1 MRKLAGTLVLLAIL
15 SVVASVP
22 AFAQQ
27 ALVDAY
33 SIVGSPVKGADG
45 KDLGKINQIMVDPKD
60 GRIVY
65 AVVAVGGIG
74 MLGVGVGEKL
84 VAVPWTAVKL
94 TQGQGKFIATIDG
107 ALLEQSPAMDKSQ
120 PSASPPTE
128 PKK

>member
-1 MRKLAGTLVLLAIL
+1 MRKLAGTLELIAVLSL
-15 SVVASVP
+15 VAGVP

-33 SIVGSPVKGADG
+33 SIVGSTVKGADG

-60 GRIVY
+60 GKIVY

-74 MLGVGVGEKL
+74 VLGVGVGEKL
-84 VAVPWTAVKL
+84 VAVPWSAVKL
-94 TQGQGKFIATIDG
+94 TQGQGKFVATIDR
-107 ALLEQSPAMDKSQ
+107 ALLEQAPAMTQ
-120 PSASPPTE
+120 PSASPSTE